1 MSEQMETAQ
10 ARLLKL
16 ARIEEMAVAVEKRLK
31 LRGSLSL
38 IADDVRELLSEIRRP
53 AVSVGKPRKAQ
64 ENNSQRT
71 S

>member
-1 MSEQMETAQ
+1 MSEHVETEQ
-10 ARLLKL
+10 DRLLKL
-16 ARIEEMAVAVEKRLK
+16 ERIIEIAAAVEKRWK

-38 IADDVRELLSEIRRP
+38 ITDDVRELLSEIRRP
-53 AVSVGKPRKAQ
+53 AMSVGKPRKAQ